1 MWLQCDIMRR
11 SVLFFAVGLT
21 LLSCVPSAALAHVPQ
36 LPGGGGSLH
45 AAIVVSEPTKS
56 WAIYEHLHEA
66 DETVYFRLE
75 MRSGDWLW
83 LGLLTPETG
92 AFAPSLAIMG
102 PGIAENGTLPA
113 RVERPP
119 GAGAMALE
127 GRRGGADYE
136 PFTPGA
142 YYFTVEHDSIVNTT
156 GTYYVAVY
164 STSGTGAFSLAV
176 GLRES
181 FTLKEWTLMPV
192 ALLRI
197 YRWEGHSWAFIL
209 GPPVATIAVGLA
221 VAVLLA
227 RRRGAAFDLFQ
238 WMAVLAGLLSI
249 GTAANVTAQMLDAAA
264 TLGGA
269 TGGMGITL
277 MFILLPVVFGLAMGR
292 TGLQAKGPPTGA
304 DRVMM
309 VVLGALSIGLFAGY
323 LVGPAVALAAALLPE
338 SIAMTRVGG
347 APAG

>member
-1 MWLQCDIMRR
+1 MRR
-11 SVLFFAVGLT
+11 SVLLLVVGLT
-21 LLSCVPSAALAHVPQ
+21 ILACVPSVSLAHVPQ
-36 LPGGGGSLH
+36 LPGGGGSLST
-45 AAIVVSEPTKS
+45 AIVVKEPTKS

-66 DETVYFRLE
+66 NETVYFRLE
-75 MRSGDWLW
+75 MRSGDRLW
-83 LGLLTPETG
+83 LSLLTPETG
-92 AFAPSLAIMG
+92 AFTPSLAIMG
-102 PGIAENGTLPA
+102 PGIADNGTLPA

-119 GAGAMALE
+119 GAGVLALD
-127 GRRGGADYE
+127 GSRGAAEYE

-142 YYFTVEHDSIVNTT
+142 YYFTVEHASVVNTT

-181 FTLKEWTLMPV
+181 FTLKEWTTLPLT
-192 ALLRI
+192 LLRV

-227 RRRGAAFDLFQ
+227 RSRGAGHDLFQ
-238 WMAVLAGLLSI
+238 WMAILAGLLSL

-277 MFILLPVVFGLAMGR
+277 MFILLPAVFGLAMGR
-292 TGLQAKGPPTGA
+292 TGLHAKGPPTGT
-304 DRVMM
+304 DRVVM
-309 VVLGALSIGLFAGY
+309 VVLGALSIGLLAGY
-323 LVGPAVALAAALLPE
+323 IIGPAIAFAAALLPE
-338 SIAMTRVGG
+338 RIAMIRVGG